1 MLGRVVARIT
11 RFARATSAAA
21 RRTPLV
27 FGQAASM
34 LEGSRAFEIAWGAI
48 TGTICFT
55 LGTIVIVRWLAARRS
70 GAASIFGR
78 AVDPHRRLQLAYG
91 IFAMGMGGTNYGCRF
106 IDHRYLEGVHEG
118 FAAITFVVVALL
130 VSRLVVSRRSA
141 VT

>member
-1 MLGRVVARIT
+1 VVPASQESLVPKYAAERIGRRSFLGK
-11 RFARATSAAA
+11 
-21 RRTPLV
+21 L
-27 FGQAASM
+27 QEM

-48 TGTICFT
+48 AGTICFT
-55 LGTIVIVRWLAARRS
+55 LGTVVIARWLSARRS

-78 AVDPHRRLQLAYG
+78 AVDPHRRLHLAYG

-130 VSRLVVSRRSA
+130 VSRLVRRRRTA